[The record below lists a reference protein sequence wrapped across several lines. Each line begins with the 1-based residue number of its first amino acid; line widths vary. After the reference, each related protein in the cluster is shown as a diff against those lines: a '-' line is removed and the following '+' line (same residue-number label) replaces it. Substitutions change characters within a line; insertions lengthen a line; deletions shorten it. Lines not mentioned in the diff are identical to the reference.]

1 MVVIK
6 KIVSGNKNGLV
17 LGQQVVFEPGSND
30 YKLLAVLVSEAALD
44 NQRRFS
50 LETNSPL
57 IVQEFFTWTNIEGT
71 TSNQWLNEG

>member
-1 MVVIK
+1 
-6 KIVSGNKNGLV
+6 
-17 LGQQVVFEPGSND
+17 
-30 YKLLAVLVSEAALD
+30 VLVSEAALD